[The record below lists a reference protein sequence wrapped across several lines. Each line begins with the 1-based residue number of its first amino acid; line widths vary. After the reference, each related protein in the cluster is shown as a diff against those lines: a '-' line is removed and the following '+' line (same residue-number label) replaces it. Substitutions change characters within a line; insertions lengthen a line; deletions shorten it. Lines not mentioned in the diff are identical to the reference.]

1 MYLYQFFFQISI
13 GHLKFENDILS
24 TGLGI
29 VGETLGLAISLI
41 AKKKN
46 LPLILLQIC
55 ISVTYFCMMS
65 IDPGEIQTN
74 EIIGILSKGT
84 YIVPHSSE
92 IRGLCL
98 MKCSIEML
106 QNLVYFL
113 ECENSSSFFHFVLLY
128 YFP

>member
-1 MYLYQFFFQISI
+1 MDFIIIFQISI
-13 GHLKFENDILS
+13 SHLKFESDILS

-65 IDPGEIQTN
+65 IDPGEIQQAN
-74 EIIGILSKGT
+74 EEIIGILSKGV
-84 YIVPHSSE
+84 Y
-92 IRGLCL
+92 
-98 MKCSIEML
+98 
-106 QNLVYFL
+106 LVI
-113 ECENSSSFFHFVLLY
+113 NI
-128 YFP
+128 